1 MKLRTWGLIGLLLG
15 GFLTPATY
23 VVGNHLLQTSS
34 SVARKLGTPMPVR
47 VAAAQHTKL
56 TETLGAT
63 GEIQPV
69 AVVDLTATMSARV
82 EKVTAD
88 LGDLVAPK
96 QTLLRFDRELVNA
109 TLSTAEALRDQT
121 AADRQRAALHVQR
134 ITAVHQQGLLP
145 KIDVE
150 KAQAALEEANTN
162 LRQAQEK
169 LLQAR
174 KDLQQTA
181 LTSPVSGIVMERL
194 INAGET
200 ARPAQKLFTLGRI
213 DQVLVVAN
221 FAEERVSEIHPG
233 QAATV
238 TLTAF
243 PNDVFNGKV
252 VKIKPVTDPKTR
264 TFLVYTQ
271 VKNPKL
277 RLKPGLT
284 AFMRLKREHETL
296 AVPSVSLINPTG
308 VQESSVF
315 VLESGSTAK
324 LRKVKVGVVA
334 EGMTEILQGLKEG
347 EQVVVVGQLALRDGD
362 QVMIGDEFKELKPQV
377 VQKRPKP

>member
-15 GFLTPATY
+15 GFMTPATY
-23 VVGNHLLQTSS
+23 VVGNHLLHTSS
-34 SVARKLGTPMPVR
+34 SVARKLGTPIPVR
-47 VAAAQHTKL
+47 VAVAQHTKL

-88 LGDLVAPK
+88 LGNLVAPK

-109 TLSTAEALRDQT
+109 TLTTAEALMAQT

-134 ITAVHQQGLLP
+134 ITAVYQQGLLP

-174 KDLQQTA
+174 KDLQQTT

-194 INAGET
+194 INPGET
-200 ARPAQKLFTLGRI
+200 TRPPQKLFTLGRI

-221 FAEERVSEIHPG
+221 FAEERVSEIHTG

-252 VKIKPVTDPKTR
+252 IKIKPVTDPKTR
-264 TFLVYTQ
+264 TFLVYTK

-284 AFMRLKREHETL
+284 AFVRLKREHEAL

-334 EGMTEILQGLKEG
+334 EGMTEILHGLMEG